1 MTEQL
6 LKSDLV
12 KMRDGETVMFTILSS
27 ETQTDINQEKAA
39 MAASIQA
46 KFGEAFTLGNYTI
59 ASWNEYN
66 SLPTEVMTMIKK
78 NPYLPEVLKKK
89 VRILYGDGPMLYK
102 IEYKDNKKVRIPVTD
117 QYPEVMNWLSGWNKN
132 GMPSFREYI
141 QQTIQNYFYLEGYYS
156 QFLFNQSRKLG
167 GKYGI
172 PIRGL
177 LAVNPLYC
185 RLGFQGLLSP
195 TETIRD
201 EQCNLVIWNRWDVPY
216 RFDYKIFQRF
226 NPMDPLAS
234 PTVINLVR
242 DRGFGEDI
250 YPTPTSY
257 YGLKEWI
264 RGVNLNAS
272 YVNSYLKNSL
282 TAKIHVQIPNAWIAA
297 KEEALKKAIEEN
309 RKLEAQSKP
318 ILTEWEGVT
327 IGTQFNWGIINKLIQ
342 QKIRDATEV
351 LSGEGENQG
360 KAFWSRTFRNEWG
373 IEEWK
378 FTEIPIKY
386 KEFIESLIAY
396 DKRALQVVLA
406 GMGMDP
412 AISNVSNEGVF
423 NSGSQVLYA
432 YLMYLLQ
439 QYWPEEIVTEDV
451 QTAINVNF
459 PRVERDGVHIGFD
472 RPVPQKTEE
481 VPPEDRIQQ
490 KVQ

>member
-1 MTEQL
+1 MNEL

-12 KMRDGETVMFTILSS
+12 KMSDGDCAFFTILGEESQS
-27 ETQTDINQEKAA
+27 GINQEKAA

-46 KFGEAFTLGNYTI
+46 KFGEAFTLGNLTI

-66 SLPTEVMTMIKK
+66 SLPTEVMNMLKK

-89 VRILYGDGPMLYK
+89 VRILYGDGPMLYR
-102 IEYKDNKKVRIPVTD
+102 IEYKDNKPVRVPVTD
-117 QYPEVMNWLSGWNKN
+117 KYPEVMNWLSGWQKM
-132 GMPSFREYI
+132 GLPSFREYI
-141 QQTIQNYFYLEGYYS
+141 QATIQNYFYVEGYFS
-156 QFLFNQSRKLG
+156 SFHFNQSRKLG
-167 GKYGI
+167 GKYAI

-177 LAVNPLYC
+177 KAENPLYC
-185 RLGFQGLLSP
+185 RMGFEGLLSP
-195 TETIRD
+195 NESIRD

-216 RFDYKIFQRF
+216 RYDYKIYQRF

-234 PTVINLVR
+234 GSVINMVR

-282 TAKIHVQIPNAWIAA
+282 NAKIHVQIPHAWIVA

-318 ILTEWEGVT
+318 VLGEWEGVA
-327 IGTQFNWGIINKLIQ
+327 IGTQFNWGLVNKLIQ
-342 QKIRDATEV
+342 NKIRDATEM

-360 KAFWSRTFRNEWG
+360 KAFWSRTFLTEHG

-378 FTEIPIKY
+378 FSEIPIKY
-386 KEFIESLIAY
+386 KEFIDSLINY

-406 GMGMDP
+406 GIGMPP

-423 NSGSQVLYA
+423 NSGSEVLYA

-439 QYWPEEIVTEDV
+439 QYWPEEIVTEDI
-451 QTAINVNF
+451 QQAINVNF
-459 PRVERDGVHIGFD
+459 PQLERDRVRLGFD
-472 RPVPQKTEE
+472 RPVPEKTAE
-481 VPPEDRIQQ
+481 VPPKDRMQNQ
-490 KVQ
+490 PK